1 MQTLKKLHEKKLK
14 LNNVIYKPYTLG
26 NLPPTFAFKYNDKDG
41 SDQVGI
47 SEWCN
52 YQGLTYIKA

>member
-1 MQTLKKLHEKKLK
+1 MNKLKKLHEKKLK
-14 LNNVIYKPYTLG
+14 LNGITYKPYNLG

-47 SEWCN
+47 SEWFN